1 MKEGL
6 PFAWDISLK
15 KSEDSYICF
24 RLVLLHSVSYFFYL
38 HRSPLLLCTVFYS
51 ISSNMDRFSRSTHLL
66 MCLFFETLTSIIT
79 TDSPILVELIDL
91 VNSVVMFLSQMTL
104 LRCLTF
110 LVQSL
115 TVTHTVLLLDL
126 FISSDASICSTIAS
140 PPLGN
145 AFVSVFI
152 DFPINSNCTLHF
164 IAYLMTMTILVLIGM
179 VFVII

>member
-6 PFAWDISLK
+6 PFARDISLK

-115 TVTHTVLLLDL
+115 TVTHTVLLFWTYL
-126 FISSDASICSTIAS
+126 F
-140 PPLGN
+140 LL
-145 AFVSVFI
+145 
-152 DFPINSNCTLHF
+152 TL
-164 IAYLMTMTILVLIGM
+164 
-179 VFVII
+179 VFVLQ